1 MAVAD
6 FVMLNL
12 GLLPPRLWHRSVVRP
27 PLTPA
32 DKQPP
37 VAIAR
42 QEERRPGESVAVAV
56 ERKAAHGQLA

>member
-12 GLLPPRLWHRSVVRP
+12 GFLARRLWHRSVVRP

-32 DKQPP
+32 DKQPL

-42 QEERRPGESVAVAV
+42 REERRPGESVAVGF